1 VERNR
6 KLQDFKKLLIWQK
19 SHLLALSIYKATETF
34 PDSERYGLIS
44 QIRRCCVSIPSN
56 IAEECGRDGN
66 SEFNRFLHIS
76 LGSTAELEYQLLL
89 ASDLK
94 MLNEDE
100 YKQLENQ
107 VHEVRKMLVSFI
119 RKLNEEN

>member
-1 VERNR
+1 M
-6 KLQDFKKLLIWQK
+6 QDFKKLLIWQK
-19 SHLLALSIYKATETF
+19 SHLLALAIYKVTATF
-34 PDSERYGLIS
+34 PDVERYGLIS
-44 QIRRCCVSIPSN
+44 QIRRACVSIPSN
-56 IAEECGRDGN
+56 IAEGCGRDGN

-94 MLNEDE
+94 LLNENE
-100 YKQLENQ
+100 YEQLENQ

-119 RKLNEEN
+119 RKLGVEN

>member
-1 VERNR
+1 M
-6 KLQDFKKLLIWQK
+6 QDFKKLLIWQK